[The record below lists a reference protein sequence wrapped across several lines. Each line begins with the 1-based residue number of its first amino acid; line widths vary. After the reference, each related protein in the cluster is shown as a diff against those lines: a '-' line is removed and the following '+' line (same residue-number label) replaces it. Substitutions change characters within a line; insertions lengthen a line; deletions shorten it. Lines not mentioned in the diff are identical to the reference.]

1 MLTNFAEELLN
12 LPLKY
17 RRAPPKLVPHLQQL
31 LSIGMG
37 SWSTD
42 HPSPSR
48 NNRIFK
54 PMLSKQCK
62 IISEQPIKW
71 YSVSYAGVTKDSA
84 LSEHGLDSLYAIEI
98 AMQVE

>member
-42 HPSPSR
+42 HPSPSK
-48 NNRIFK
+48 NNRILR
-54 PMLSKQCK
+54 PTSSKQSK
-62 IISEQPIKW
+62 IISEPP
-71 YSVSYAGVTKDSA
+71 TKMVLIV
-84 LSEHGLDSLYAIEI
+84 LSRCH
-98 AMQVE
+98 QR

>member
-1 MLTNFAEELLN
+1 
-12 LPLKY
+12 
-17 RRAPPKLVPHLQQL
+17 
-31 LSIGMG
+31 
-37 SWSTD
+37 
-42 HPSPSR
+42 
-48 NNRIFK
+48 
-54 PMLSKQCK
+54 MLSKQCK